1 AMKRLLEQ
9 DPKLDDVTP
18 EDRRGLKT
26 IRKEAGWYGD
36 NNYEVDE
43 YASLLALIWH
53 PNGFDAR
60 DRDPP
65 VELFA
70 YPAELVVSET
80 ANGYSF
86 ALSHSASQ
94 PTVFIEEETPT
105 RWRVIEVPQKLV
117 ELHATLGK
125 DGLIVPIDMHE
136 RVVALLRADNPALP
150 IRSELADL
158 EIAAVEGAVKPVLQ
172 IRRAEE
178 GLSIEIVVRP
188 LGPDGPAYMPGH
200 GGRSVLAMANGV
212 RHRVNRDLT
221 AEVAAAEQLIAA
233 CPSLRDW
240 RAGHHEW
247 RIGELEASLAFI

>member
-1 AMKRLLEQ
+1 
-9 DPKLDDVTP
+9 V
-18 EDRRGLKT
+18 LKT
-26 IRKEAGWYGD
+26 IRKQAGWYGYHD
-36 NNYEVDE
+36 YGFDR
-43 YASLLALIWH
+43 YASPLALIGH
-53 PNGFDAR
+53 PNVFDAR
-60 DRDPP
+60 NRDRR

-80 ANGYSF
+80 PNGYSF

-105 RWRVIEVPQKLV
+105 RWRVIVPQKLV

-150 IRSELADL
+150 MRSELADI
-158 EIAAVEGAVKPVLQ
+158 EIAAVEGATTPVLQ

-200 GGRSVLAMANGV
+200 GRRSVLAMANGA
-212 RHRVNRDLT
+212 RRRVNRDLA
-221 AEVAAAEQLIAA
+221 AEVATAEQLIGV
-233 CPSLRDW
+233 CTSLQDW
-240 RAGHHEW
+240 RAGNDEC
-247 RIGELEASLAFI
+247 S